1 MGLFDMFK
9 KNDKIL
15 PDKNIEFNKF
25 YTIKKQILKES
36 AITFFTKIK
45 INSGTYNNGIISVL
59 DIGLSKEISE
69 VWSWKFNNVFIP
81 IIITSFGDMFL
92 YNKENKYFYYYQPQ
106 IDDLIWITN
115 DASEFLNKFM
125 TVKETRNILLHE
137 KKFNKVCS
145 NIGYLKYNEVY
156 ILVPWIMLGGYDKIE
171 NYTVGNLFVYLD
183 LVSQTLMKKMTKKD
197 SQINMT
203 KDEIT
208 AELNKFENFGIGYI
222 NLLKKAYLDNGFSK
236 KWNDIEENAFGISDD
251 DRNNLL
257 KEYPK
262 TPKSFLEILN
272 KIDGTHFRIYGSKK
286 LNYYFFSSD
295 VSNGEYPYFLLSA
308 EQILNSKNNAL
319 DYYDYLIS
327 RDYEDIPVSNKITN
341 NKNNVKWLHFA
352 DCMNNGGTSQL
363 YIDFTPSENG
373 KIGQVIRYLHD
384 PDELE
389 VIADSF
395 DDFLVMIIENGFKF
409 LNVYK

>member
-395 DDFLVMIIENGFKF
+395 DDFLVMVIENGFKF

>member
-1 MGLFDMFK
+1 M
-9 KNDKIL
+9 
-15 PDKNIEFNKF
+15 
-25 YTIKKQILKES
+25 
-36 AITFFTKIK
+36 
-45 INSGTYNNGIISVL
+45 
-59 DIGLSKEISE
+59 
-69 VWSWKFNNVFIP
+69 
-81 IIITSFGDMFL
+81 
-92 YNKENKYFYYYQPQ
+92 
-106 IDDLIWITN
+106 
-115 DASEFLNKFM
+115 
-125 TVKETRNILLHE
+125 
-137 KKFNKVCS
+137 
-145 NIGYLKYNEVY
+145 
-156 ILVPWIMLGGYDKIE
+156 
-171 NYTVGNLFVYLD
+171 
-183 LVSQTLMKKMTKKD
+183 
-197 SQINMT
+197 
-203 KDEIT
+203 
-208 AELNKFENFGIGYI
+208 
-222 NLLKKAYLDNGFSK
+222 
-236 KWNDIEENAFGISDD
+236 
-251 DRNNLL
+251 
-257 KEYPK
+257 
-262 TPKSFLEILN
+262 EILN

>member
-308 EQILNSKNNAL
+308 EQILNSKNNASE
-319 DYYDYLIS
+319 YYDYLIS

>member
-183 LVSQTLMKKMTKKD
+183 LVFQTLMKKMTKKD

-203 KDEIT
+203 KEEIIE
-208 AELNKFENFGIGYI
+208 ALNKFENFGIGYI
-222 NLLKKAYLDNGFSK
+222 NLLKKAYLDNGLSE
-236 KWNDIEENAFGISDD
+236 KWNDIEKNAYGISNEDK
-251 DRNNLL
+251 NKLL
-257 KEYPK
+257 KEYPEI
-262 TPKSFLEILN
+262 PKNLLEILN
-272 KIDGTHFRIYGSKK
+272 KIDGTHYRIYNNNKI
-286 LNYYFFSSD
+286 NYYFFSSD

-373 KIGQVIRYLHD
+373 KLGQVIRYLHD
-384 PDELE
+384 PDELK

-395 DDFLVMIIENGFKF
+395 DDFLVMVIENGFKF